1 MKHYISHCRHGIFQI
16 LVDDWCVYLQ
26 SEHGVSIFFG
36 FNQKNSRWKERG
48 GRGGGDSCVP
58 INHILK
64 LGFNVHPVGTP
75 SLNQGLI
82 YPMPTVSM
90 WDVYLQTSIEQ
101 AKYNL
106 LYLMNCWVSTV
117 ELKFKTWQFTMAVWC
132 VKEHFSPHS
141 LPARTRSHKVHYP
154 HSLWGF
160 KISYHL
166 ARTLKCHPGKNLLE
180 PCQGTTRQGSRVR
193 K

>member
-1 MKHYISHCRHGIFQI
+1 MEGEG
-16 LVDDWCVYLQ
+16 W
-26 SEHGVSIFFG
+26 EG
-36 FNQKNSRWKERG
+36 
-48 GRGGGDSCVP
+48 GGGDSCVP

-117 ELKFKTWQFTMAVWC
+117 ELKFKT
-132 VKEHFSPHS
+132 
-141 LPARTRSHKVHYP
+141 
-154 HSLWGF
+154 
-160 KISYHL
+160 
-166 ARTLKCHPGKNLLE
+166 
-180 PCQGTTRQGSRVR
+180 
-193 K
+193 